1 MMKRQT
7 PPTGFWTIKLIDQ
20 WARDSRNGVP
30 GNDPD
35 KSNAISYMIKN
46 GLMRRYKTVTD
57 VREVTISELDET
69 HPMIRQFVT
78 NAGLEFDPAPQRCLG
93 CSARNSVDV
102 VVCAECGAVLEI
114 RLPEEI

>member
-1 MMKRQT
+1 MMKRST

-20 WARDSRNGVP
+20 WSRDSRNGVP

-35 KSNAISYMIKN
+35 KSNAISYMLRN

-69 HPMIRQFVT
+69 NALARQYVL
-78 NAGLEFDPAPQRCLG
+78 NAGLELDPEPLRCAACNQRN
-93 CSARNSVDV
+93 AADAHV
-102 VVCAECGAVLEI
+102 VL
-114 RLPEEI
+114 RLRRAY